1 MFEIN
6 INTKAFYDYLN
17 SLLNEGKLTE
27 EEYTA
32 VQKFLA
38 LDPEVQSRDISQ
50 ALADNTDGDF
60 WDIAD
65 QLISGAVRDIIEDNK
80 D

>member
-6 INTKAFYDYLN
+6 INAKAFYNYVN
-17 SLLNEGKLTE
+17 SLLQEGVLTE

-38 LDPEVQSRDISQ
+38 LDTDTQHRDISQ

-60 WDIAD
+60 WDAAD

>member
-17 SLLNEGKLTE
+17 SLLQEGNLTE

-38 LDPEVQSRDISQ
+38 LDPEVQRRDISQ
-50 ALADNTDGDF
+50 ALADNTDDDF

-65 QLISGAVRDIIEDNK
+65 QLISGAVKDIIEDNK

>member
-6 INTKAFYDYLN
+6 INAKAFYN
-17 SLLNEGKLTE
+17 HVNLLLQGGNLTE

-38 LDPEVQSRDISQ
+38 LDPEVQRRDISQ
-50 ALADNTDGDF
+50 ALADNTDDDV
-60 WDIAD
+60 WAVID
-65 QLISGAVRDIIEDNK
+65 QLIDDAVNDIIENNK

>member
-6 INTKAFYDYLN
+6 INAKAFYNYVN
-17 SLLNEGKLTE
+17 SLLQEGKLTE
-27 EEYTA
+27 TEYTA

-38 LDPEVQSRDISQ
+38 LDPEVQRRDISQ
-50 ALADNTDGDF
+50 ALADNTDDDF
-60 WDIAD
+60 WDVAD

>member
-6 INTKAFYDYLN
+6 INAKAFYNYVN
-17 SLLNEGKLTE
+17 SLLQEGNLTE

-32 VQKFLA
+32 MQKFLA

-50 ALADNTDGDF
+50 ALADNTDDDF
-60 WDIAD
+60 WAVVNH
-65 QLISGAVRDIIEDNK
+65 LIDGAVSDIIEDNK

>member
-6 INTKAFYDYLN
+6 INAKAFYNYVN
-17 SLLNEGKLTE
+17 SLLREGNLTE

-50 ALADNTDGDF
+50 ALADNTDDDF
-60 WDIAD
+60 WDVAD
-65 QLISGAVRDIIEDNK
+65 QLISGAVRDIIENNK

>member
-6 INTKAFYDYLN
+6 INTKAFYNYVN
-17 SLLNEGKLTE
+17 SLLQEGELTE
-27 EEYTA
+27 TEYTA

-38 LDPEVQSRDISQ
+38 LDPEVQRRDISQ
-50 ALADNTDGDF
+50 ALADNTDDDF
-60 WDIAD
+60 WDVAD

>member
-6 INTKAFYDYLN
+6 INAKAFYNYVN
-17 SLLNEGKLTE
+17 SLLQEGELTE
-27 EEYTA
+27 TEYTA

-38 LDPEVQSRDISQ
+38 LDPEVQHRDISQ
-50 ALADNTDGDF
+50 ALADNTDDDF
-60 WDIAD
+60 WDVAD

>member
-6 INTKAFYDYLN
+6 INAKAFYNYIN
-17 SLLNEGKLTE
+17 TLLQEGNLTE
-27 EEYTA
+27 KEYTA

-50 ALADNTDGDF
+50 ALADNTDADF